1 MPQLDLPK
9 TKDFVAADKME
20 AICKNCR
27 YFETRDNMFG
37 INTWGL
43 CIRLKG
49 ENTNDRKKITFIRWV
64 DYTCSDFR
72 PREKLNDSQSRTD
85 KV

>member
-1 MPQLDLPK
+1 
-9 TKDFVAADKME
+9 
-20 AICKNCR
+20 
-27 YFETRDNMFG
+27 MFG